1 MSKIIKKP
9 YLIVVTSLFILSVIS
24 GAVDTLHDPEGARRS
39 YDFLTDF
46 LGSIR
51 NKSTFEIFIFIFL
64 NNSLKVL
71 FSILLFFLF
80 GIYPI
85 LMIVTN
91 GLMIGSAGVIFANLK
106 SQMWFIAAILPHG
119 IIEIPVFLLTMAAS
133 LRLGIIFFQNLVK
146 GKKDFKLEFRK
157 TLIFFFKFLLPLYL
171 VAAFVEAYVTPR
183 IINLFNS

>member
-1 MSKIIKKP
+1 
-9 YLIVVTSLFILSVIS
+9 
-24 GAVDTLHDPEGARRS
+24 
-39 YDFLTDF
+39 
-46 LGSIR
+46 
-51 NKSTFEIFIFIFL
+51 
-64 NNSLKVL
+64 
-71 FSILLFFLF
+71 
-80 GIYPI
+80 
-85 LMIVTN
+85 
-91 GLMIGSAGVIFANLK
+91 MIGSAAVIFAKLK

-157 TLIFFFKFLLPLYL
+157 TLMFFFKFLLPLYL